1 MAVLDLAGL
10 SPKDQ
15 QPGGITRFGRTLGDQ
30 LRRQVVLEFFKLHC
44 GRTTPRTRV
53 YKLAWVRQA
62 VPGTRTL
69 GLRPARAG
77 ARPVRN
83 P

>member
-1 MAVLDLAGL
+1 
-10 SPKDQ
+10 
-15 QPGGITRFGRTLGDQ
+15 
-30 LRRQVVLEFFKLHC
+30 LEFFKLHC

-77 ARPVRN
+77 ARLVRN